1 MEADVRIGGV
11 DGLDFVDGADAA
23 VAFTV
28 AHEDDGSA
36 RGHLADDAVVGLDAV
51 AHGRE
56 AGEGFEVVLQ
66 AVDAGG
72 EGGGNPRALIHDR
85 AVRGEGV
92 QAALI
97 AEIGHHGV
105 DALDDFLGN
114 GHLGLAD
121 GGEVHH
127 HGAGVVHQIV
137 EAFNALLADFDRVG
151 RKTGRSPS
159 ENQGDGEDNRTGK
172 FHVSLRFFELGVF
185 TPAGAARAKRPAKI
199 DSEYVRQGPLAFP
212 LLRRCCNVVPAGHP
226 HNVIRP
232 AKPFFRHC
240 HIHLTETLPVGCA
253 KVKSLTCIFFPKQ
266 GLFNERW
273 Q

>member
-28 AHEDDGSA
+28 AHEDDGRA

-56 AGEGFEVVLQ
+56 AGEGFQIVLQ

-72 EGGGNPRALIHDR
+72 EGGANPRALVHDR
-85 AVRGEGV
+85 AIRSEGV

-97 AEIGHHGV
+97 AEFGHHVV

-137 EAFNALLADFDRVG
+137 EAFNALLADFGRVG
-151 RKTGRSPS
+151 RKTGRGPS
-159 ENQGDGEDNRTGK
+159 EDQGDGEDNRTGK

-185 TPAGAARAKRPAKI
+185 TPSGTARAKRPAKLTANMCCKA
-199 DSEYVRQGPLAFP
+199 PLGLSLAQEVLQCRP
-212 LLRRCCNVVPAGHP
+212 GRASSS
-226 HNVIRP
+226 VIRP

-240 HIHLTETLPVGCA
+240 HIHLNETLPVGRT
-253 KVKSLTCIFFPKQ
+253 KVKSLTCIFFPKP
-266 GLFNERW
+266 GLFNER
-273 Q
+273 